1 MKKLSLNIFIIT
13 ILLVSCGGT
22 SNKKRNL
29 DSTLFKY
36 ASLIRW
42 SNYDAAVNYLTPENE
57 DIKPSDFELQR
68 LKQFKVSQ
76 YLESPITA
84 GSEENIIQQKVE
96 IQLYNIHT
104 NKTKTIYDHQSWEY
118 DDKLKQWFLTSGIPK
133 L

>member
-1 MKKLSLNIFIIT
+1 MKKLSLSIFIIT
-13 ILLVSCGGT
+13 VLLTSCGGS

-29 DSTLFKY
+29 DATLFKY

-42 SNYDAAVNYLTPENE
+42 SNFDAAINYLKPEDE
-57 DIKPSDFELQR
+57 DIKPSGFELER

-76 YLESPITA
+76 YLESPITP
-84 GSEENIIQQKVE
+84 GSEEHIILQSVE

-118 DDKLKQWFLTSGIPK
+118 DDKLKQWFLTTGIPK

>member
-1 MKKLSLNIFIIT
+1 MKKQALYIFII
-13 ILLVSCGGT
+13 ISLIASCGGT
-22 SNKKRNL
+22 SNKKRSL

-42 SNYDAAVNYLTPENE
+42 SDFDNALTFLKPG
-57 DIKPSDFELQR
+57 IKEIVPSGFELQR

-76 YLESPITA
+76 YLESPISPGNNA
-84 GSEENIIQQKVE
+84 NIILQNVE

-104 NKTKTIYDHQSWEY
+104 NKTIVIRDLQAWEY
-118 DDKLKQWFLTSGIPK
+118 DDETKRWFNTTGLPK

>member
-1 MKKLSLNIFIIT
+1 MKKILLNIFIIT
-13 ILLVSCGGT
+13 ILLASCGGT

-42 SNYDAAVNYLTPENE
+42 SNFDAAVNYLKPGDE

-76 YLESPITA
+76 YLESPITP
-84 GSEENIIQQKVE
+84 GSDEYIILQSVE

-118 DDKLKQWFLTSGIPK
+118 DDKLKQWFLTTGIPK